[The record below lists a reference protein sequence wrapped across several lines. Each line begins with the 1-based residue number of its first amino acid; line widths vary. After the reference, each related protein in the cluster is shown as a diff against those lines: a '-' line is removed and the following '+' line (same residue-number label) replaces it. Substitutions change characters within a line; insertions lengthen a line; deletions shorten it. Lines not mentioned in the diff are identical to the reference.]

1 MLAMAD
7 ARSPRLRDRW
17 HPMRLPEDEVS
28 VEQHLR
34 LLNWAQV
41 YRDTSGLRTSH
52 VARTPDELDAALVE
66 EALVV
71 MMRDRPL
78 LWKIVWCRYVRR
90 WLDTTS
96 AWQLRMTSEGY
107 RTQMRQMYVWLK
119 RHAAGVNENNS
130 HPTNGSILG

>member
-7 ARSPRLRDRW
+7 ARPPRTRDRW

-28 VEQHLR
+28 VEGHLR

-119 RHAAGVNENNS
+119 RHAGAGA
-130 HPTNGSILG
+130 G